1 MTYEKIEAYFRKG
14 YWTAEMVRMA
24 VRKGVISRGE
34 YELITG
40 EIYE

>member
-24 VRKGVISRGE
+24 LSAVVN
-34 YELITG
+34 TN
-40 EIYE
+40 